1 MEDYLKELRKRTKH
15 MPLLIPHSIV
25 VLFNKEGQVLLEERA
40 DDGYFDFPGG
50 GIDLKEEA
58 DKAAY
63 RELLEETGLVAEELQ
78 LFKVYSGEITHYVYF
93 NGDEIYGIDLVYI
106 CHKYHGEL
114 KPQLEEVKSL
124 KFYSLKDMPG
134 KMSIRNKQIIID
146 LLESKKVDDIN
157 SYTIYPVK
165 NND

>member
-63 RELLEETGLVAEELQ
+63 RELLEETGLVAEELK

-93 NGDEIYGIDLVYI
+93 NGDEIYGIDLVYT

-114 KPQLEEVKSL
+114 IPQKEEVKTL
-124 KFYSLKDMPG
+124 KFYDLKNMPE
-134 KMSIRNKQIIID
+134 KMSIRNKQIVED
-146 LLESKKVDDIN
+146 LLNSKFTK
-157 SYTIYPVK
+157 
-165 NND
+165 

>member
-25 VLFNKEGQVLLEERA
+25 VLFNKEGRVLLEERA

-63 RELLEETGLVAEELQ
+63 RELLEETGLVAEELE

-93 NGDEIYGIDLVYI
+93 NGDEIYGIDLVYT

-114 KPQLEEVKSL
+114 IPQKEEVKTL
-124 KFYSLKDMPG
+124 KFYDLKNMPE
-134 KMSIRNKQIIID
+134 KMSIRNKQIVED
-146 LLESKKVDDIN
+146 LLNSKFTK
-157 SYTIYPVK
+157 
-165 NND
+165 

>member
-63 RELLEETGLVAEELQ
+63 RELLEETGLVAEELK

-93 NGDEIYGIDLVYI
+93 NGDEIYGIDLVYT

-114 KPQLEEVKSL
+114 VPQKEEVKTL
-124 KFYSLKDMPG
+124 KFYDLKNMPE
-134 KMSIRNKQIIID
+134 KMSIRNKQIVED
-146 LLESKKVDDIN
+146 LLNSKFTK
-157 SYTIYPVK
+157 
-165 NND
+165 